1 MRVHK
6 ENTYEYESFLSAIEA
21 KENNGMRRR
30 PFSPSVPERN
40 YSETHVVEKYAHM
53 FQSLSNYVAELG
65 RVSRNREIVEKFNSA
80 IKRIL
85 PVKDSALLNFNET
98 GTALEPVTENS
109 SKEISKVMNHFYR
122 EGILTY
128 LFDKVDPLLIPELSS
143 YNSEGSKLNYI
154 IFPLA
159 EQGKKKGIFV
169 ILSSVTQNN
178 FSRYD
183 KQIIKLLLDLSLSKI
198 EQNLLKE
205 KINST
210 VEDLQ
215 VYQAKLS
222 NDFRLAAIGELTEGI
237 VEDIV
242 SPLQN
247 ILTNVDMIENEETPE
262 LKNIK
267 TQVSRINSVVNRL
280 VKFAGINKKDVQI
293 APCNINKIIEEYY
306 TLVKSTLES
315 LKLECVL
322 DFENEI
328 PSILSHSNYIFQL
341 MTNLIGMIKNKSKE
355 SGGIIIQTRYKDDKI
370 LLKIVSTT
378 SLDAYAQ
385 SLNARKISDLNL
397 RIIHNLMRKHEGK
410 VTIES
415 FEQTGSTITLEFP
428 LKRKVRK

>member
-6 ENTYEYESFLSAIEA
+6 ENTYEYESFLSSIET
-21 KENNGMRRR
+21 KNRGGFRRG
-30 PFSPSVPERN
+30 PLSAASEEKT
-40 YSETHVVEKYAHM
+40 YSENHVIEKYAHM

-65 RVSRNREIVEKFNSA
+65 KVAKTEDIIEKFNA
-80 IKRIL
+80 AVKRIL
-85 PVKDSALLNFNET
+85 PVKDSAFLNFNET
-98 GTALEPVTENS
+98 GTHLEAVVPNT
-109 SKEISKVMNHFYR
+109 SKNITKVMNHFYR

-154 IFPLA
+154 IFPLT

-247 ILTNVDMIENEETPE
+247 ILTNVDMIEDEENPE
-262 LKNIK
+262 LQNIK
-267 TQVSRINSVVNRL
+267 NQVSRINSVVNRL
-280 VKFAGINKKDVQI
+280 VKFAGINKKDVKI
-293 APCNINKIIEEYY
+293 APCNLNNIIDEYY
-306 TLVKSTLES
+306 TLVKSTLDS
-315 LKLECVL
+315 IKLECVL
-322 DFENEI
+322 DFENDI
-328 PSILSHSNYIFQL
+328 PSILSHSNYIYQL
-341 MTNLIGMIKNKSKE
+341 MTNLIGLIKNKTKNP
-355 SGGIIIQTRYKDDKI
+355 GGVIIQTRYKDDKI
-370 LLKIVSTT
+370 LLKIVTT
-378 SLDAYAQ
+378 ESLDSYAE
-385 SLNARKISDLNL
+385 SLKGKKISDLNL
-397 RIIHNLMRKHEGK
+397 RIIHNLMRKHEGR
-410 VTIES
+410 VTIDS
-415 FEQTGSTITLEFP
+415 FEQSGSTITLEFP